1 MVRRRVDVELR
12 SVFTELAAVQCTAV
26 MTGGR
31 SKSQIYCIPRE
42 RASTLVFDGEEGVR
56 VVVNKQHHQ
65 K

>member
-31 SKSQIYCIPRE
+31 SKSQIYWLLLDFR
-42 RASTLVFDGEEGVR
+42 SLVLRLELEVIFSQSSKV
-56 VVVNKQHHQ
+56 H
-65 K
+65 